1 MMSWNSFSQ
10 SVTNS
15 PTIQLTK
22 PIAKLIVKDLIQ
34 FDGLSQEMLTIKGIL
49 TETNSKLN
57 IQGELVSNLKTQ
69 VLNYQSIIENK
80 NQQFTTQNELNKRL
94 QVDLKKQK
102 FKTKLIGGTTFLIA
116 AGVLVL
122 LK

>member
-1 MMSWNSFSQ
+1 
-10 SVTNS
+10 
-15 PTIQLTK
+15 
-22 PIAKLIVKDLIQ
+22 
-34 FDGLSQEMLTIKGIL
+34 MLTIKGIL

>member
-116 AGVLVL
+116 AGVIVL